1 MMLRPKNDKS
11 YCVDVPGGTCSS
23 NTQLITYKCHGGP
36 NQQFRY
42 NRRTKRI
49 KSVVSGKCL
58 SASSRKIVQKK
69 CSNSKKQKWV
79 LDNRGRY
86 KNVGTRK
93 CMDVEGG
100 KYKNGKMIAYKCH
113 NGPNQMFV

>member
-1 MMLRPKNDKS
+1 MLLRPKNDKS
-11 YCVDVPGGTCSS
+11 YCLDVPGGTCST

-58 SASSRKIVQKK
+58 SASSRKIVQKNAPTPK
-69 CSNSKKQKWV
+69 SKNWS
-79 LDNRGRY
+79 
-86 KNVGTRK
+86 
-93 CMDVEGG
+93 
-100 KYKNGKMIAYKCH
+100 
-113 NGPNQMFV
+113 